1 MLHVPA
7 RFATIL
13 VAFAPVFV
21 QARTWQTA
29 QMLLLGALLVPGQRT
44 VCSILRII
52 GLRQERHFVTWHRVL
67 NRAVWNSRL
76 AARVLLGLL
85 VKTFAPN
92 GPVLLGV
99 DDSIERR
106 RGKRISAKGIYRDPV
121 RSSRSFFVK
130 TSGLRW
136 LSLMLLSPMPWA
148 GRVWALPFLTVL
160 APSQRY
166 SQERGLRHKTLT
178 DWARLVKVPSA

>member
-21 QARTWQTA
+21 QARTFQHA

-44 VCSILRII
+44 VCGILRII
-52 GLRQERHFVTWHRVL
+52 GLRQERRFVTWHRVL
-67 NRAVWNSRL
+67 NRAVWDSRL
-76 AARVLLGLL
+76 AARVLLTLL
-85 VKTFAPN
+85 VDTFVPS

-99 DDSIERR
+99 DDRIERR

-136 LSLMLLSPMPWA
+136 LSLMLLSPIPWT
-148 GRVWALPFLTVL
+148 GRVRALPFLTVL

-166 SQERGLRHKTLT
+166 CEERGLRHRTLT
-178 DWARLVKVPSA
+178 DWARLAKVPSA

>member
-21 QARTWQTA
+21 QARTWQHA

-67 NRAVWNSRL
+67 NRAVWDSRL
-76 AARVLLGLL
+76 AARLLLKLLVEAFVPTGPLLLGI
-85 VKTFAPN
+85 
-92 GPVLLGV
+92 

-106 RGKRISAKGIYRDPV
+106 RGKQISAKGI
-121 RSSRSFFVK
+121 
-130 TSGLRW
+130 
-136 LSLMLLSPMPWA
+136 
-148 GRVWALPFLTVL
+148 
-160 APSQRY
+160 
-166 SQERGLRHKTLT
+166 
-178 DWARLVKVPSA
+178 